1 MSGGH
6 WESDPFLIQQGL
18 ENIGEDEYTKKYFP
32 QLAKVF
38 VELANVLHEILDAL
52 DYDVSC
58 DQLLRDK
65 KAYQEYAIKLL
76 SKAIKGENDDDR

>member
-1 MSGGH
+1 MSGGY

-18 ENIGEDEYTKKYFP
+18 DNIGEDEYTKEYFP

-38 VELANVLHEILDAL
+38 TELANVLHEILDVL

-58 DQLLRDK
+58 DQFLRDK

-76 SKAIKGENDDDR
+76 SKAIEGGKDDDK

>member
-18 ENIGEDEYTKKYFP
+18 ENIGEDEYTKEYFP
-32 QLAKVF
+32 QLAKIF
-38 VELANVLHEILDAL
+38 TELANVLYEILHAL
-52 DYDVSC
+52 DYDASS
-58 DQLLRDK
+58 DQLIKDK

-76 SKAIKGENDDDR
+76 SKTIDGGKDDDR